1 MPLPDVR
8 AADEGAGDMILP
20 SHAFT
25 AMIVVGMSCGMAMA
39 NGVNVDASFAV
50 LVVCCG
56 LASFM
61 R

>member
-1 MPLPDVR
+1 
-8 AADEGAGDMILP
+8 MILP
-20 SHAFT
+20 SSAFT
-25 AMIVVGMSCGMAMA
+25 AMIVTGIACGSAMVS
-39 NGVNVDASFAV
+39 GVSVDASFAV